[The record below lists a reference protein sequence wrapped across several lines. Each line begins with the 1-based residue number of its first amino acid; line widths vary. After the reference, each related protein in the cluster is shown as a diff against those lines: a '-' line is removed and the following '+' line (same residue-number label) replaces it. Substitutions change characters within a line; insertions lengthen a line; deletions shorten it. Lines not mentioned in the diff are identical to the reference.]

1 VYWSMC
7 NELCSITQQHSDITV
22 GELLLK
28 PLTYDRVLTLTA
40 HCVHHIIISI
50 QDKSF
55 LTAVTS
61 ALGDDSSDGG
71 DNANTDEDCDYEN

>member
-1 VYWSMC
+1 VLVAVRTSRVHETVLISATRYLHDVDVCMSM
-7 NELCSITQQHSDITV
+7 
-22 GELLLK
+22 
-28 PLTYDRVLTLTA
+28 
-40 HCVHHIIISI
+40 

>member
-1 VYWSMC
+1 LHAV
-7 NELCSITQQHSDITV
+7 
-22 GELLLK
+22 
-28 PLTYDRVLTLTA
+28 
-40 HCVHHIIISI
+40 IISI